1 VSHSSICD
9 RRAFLGMVVLT
20 ATSVRWLSGQSQ
32 GQLPDGG
39 PTGRLA
45 DPDRAGRPLQPIVA
59 ADNDAAIQQI
69 EKQLGCTCGCG
80 LDIYTCR
87 TTDFSCTYSP
97 ALHKQVVTLAQQG
110 LTGEQ
115 IIAAFV
121 QEHGVKIL
129 MAPPRRGFNLIGY
142 FFPGTVILVAGFLLA
157 MLLRRWARG
166 AERPTL
172 AASAPGVA
180 ASPAELEQLRREL
193 EHFEH

>member
-1 VSHSSICD
+1 MK
-9 RRAFLGMVVLT
+9 RRDFFGVAIASAV
-20 ATSVRWLSGQSQ
+20 AIRHLSGQNP
-32 GQLPDGG
+32 GQLPDAG

-97 ALHKQVVTLAQQG
+97 ALHRHVVTLARQG
-110 LTGEQ
+110 LSSEQ

-129 MAPPRRGFNLIGY
+129 MAPPKRGFNLIGY
-142 FFPGTVILVAGFLLA
+142 LFPGTAILVAGALLVV
-157 MLLRRWARG
+157 LLRRWARG
-166 AERPTL
+166 AGRPSV
-172 AASAPGVA
+172 AVASGPSG
-180 ASPAELEQLRREL
+180 SPAELEHLRREL
-193 EHFEH
+193 ERFED